1 MTKIIGI
8 GNALVD
14 IMTSLEDDAL
24 LLELNLPKGSMQL
37 VDLDFSNHVLSS
49 SDHLRK
55 TLTAGGSA
63 SNTIYGLAKLGIET
77 AFVGKIGS
85 DDYGKAYSDD
95 LRSNMILPKL
105 LVSTSHSGRA
115 VALIS
120 MDSERTFATHLGA
133 AVEFAAEDILDE
145 HFDGYDILHI
155 EGYLVQ
161 NYPLIRRAIELA
173 GIMEL
178 KVSIDLASYNVVEE
192 HLEFLKEM
200 LKNNVHIIFA
210 NEEEARA
217 FTGKDPE
224 SALNIL
230 GEYADIAVV
239 KTGPEGSLIK
249 KGNKTYKIR
258 PVKANSVDTT
268 GAGDLYASGFLY
280 GLVQGFPME
289 VCGAIGSV
297 LAGNIIEV
305 IGARMDEKRW
315 KKIHTTIQNIVTR
328 SSGD

>member
-1 MTKIIGI
+1 MTKVIGI

-14 IMTSLEDDAL
+14 IMTSLDDDTL

-37 VDLDFSNHVLSS
+37 VDLDFSNHVLNSS
-49 SDHLRK
+49 AHLRK

-85 DDYGKAYSDD
+85 DEYGKAYSDD
-95 LRSNMILPKL
+95 LRSNKILPKL
-105 LVSTSHSGRA
+105 LISSSHSGRA

-120 MDSERTFATHLGA
+120 LDSERTFATHLGA

-145 HFDGYDILHI
+145 HFNGYDILHI

-161 NYPLIRRAIELA
+161 NYPLINKAIELA
-173 GIMEL
+173 KKAGL
-178 KVSIDLASYNVVEE
+178 KISIDLASYNVVEE
-192 HLEFLKEM
+192 HIDFLKDT
-200 LKNNVHIIFA
+200 LKDNVHIIFA

-217 FTGKDPE
+217 FTGKGPME
-224 SALNIL
+224 ALGFL
-230 GEYADIAVV
+230 TEFADIAVV
-239 KTGPEGSLIK
+239 KIGPEGSLIK
-249 KGNKTYKIR
+249 KGKEVYKIN
-258 PVKANSVDTT
+258 PVKAKSIDTT

-280 GLVQGFPME
+280 GHVKGYSMG

-305 IGARMDEKRW
+305 IGARMNEERW
-315 KKIHTTIQNIVTR
+315 QKIYTSIQKVTN
-328 SSGD
+328 